1 MDREAGVMVCR
12 EAGDVYATAEPAA
25 AFHQRT
31 AFCLDIH
38 NEVRHW
44 PPFILL
50 ETNCMLRTAL
60 PICTCTAGCREHNPV
75 PRAMV
80 LPHVK
85 VPCYAGHGHSSV
97 APARQMTLAFDVYML
112 C

>member
-38 NEVRHW
+38 NEVRR
-44 PPFILL
+44 PS
-50 ETNCMLRTAL
+50 RTA
-60 PICTCTAGCREHNPV
+60 R
-75 PRAMV
+75 PRAM
-80 LPHVK
+80 P
-85 VPCYAGHGHSSV
+85 V
-97 APARQMTLAFDVYML
+97 APPVLHAAGWSEH
-112 C
+112 